1 MLIVLGTVLA
11 GILVAAGGGG
21 GLYAFANRKPDLAAK
36 MVAQAAD
43 VVDTMGKLNA
53 KLETALEKS
62 EASNVKLEAALV
74 RAEEALKRSEQRE
87 DTLTREVRAL
97 RADLAA
103 WSREASGG
111 S

>member
-1 MLIVLGTVLA
+1 
-11 GILVAAGGGG
+11 
-21 GLYAFANRKPDLAAK
+21 
-36 MVAQAAD
+36 
-43 VVDTMGKLNA
+43 
-53 KLETALEKS
+53 
-62 EASNVKLEAALV
+62 VKLEAALV